1 MIAKKVL
8 LAAIHS
14 FVRKSK
20 TDWDDILVEKKV
32 FSRLSHFAPAMVIYS
47 TASLVA
53 GEGVFAGTDFVFQKA
68 AVLYMLLVGASVWT
82 SFLSAVIVI
91 YDKFDRSKERPIKSY
106 VQILVII
113 SYVVVA
119 ILAISML
126 LGKSPVALFT
136 GLGAMSA
143 ILLLVFKDSI
153 LGFVAGIQL
162 SANEMVQK
170 GDWIEM
176 PKYGADGDV
185 IDVSLT
191 TVKVQNWDKTI
202 STIPTYALIADSFKN
217 WRGMSDSGGRRIK
230 RSISIDVNSVKF
242 CDEEMLHRLSKIHHL
257 TDYINQKKSELNK
270 DNIEKKIDISVLAN
284 GRHLTNLGTFR
295 AYILNYLRSH
305 PKIHQN
311 MTFLI
316 RQLAITE
323 QGVPLEIYVFSNDQN
338 WVNYEN
344 IQADIFDH
352 LLAVIPMFDLRVFQ
366 NPTGADFAKIGK
378 N

>member
-1 MIAKKVL
+1 MRELIENFLSNSGVSQNLNEPLTQLILALALIILVVLSNMIAKKVL
-8 LAAIHS
+8 LSAIHR

-20 TDWDDILVEKKV
+20 TDWDDVLVEKKV
-32 FSRLSHFAPAMVIYS
+32 FSKLSHFAPAVVIYS

-53 GEGVFAGTDFVFQKA
+53 GDGVFAGADFVLKKA
-68 AVLYMLLVGASVWT
+68 AVLYMLLVGVSVWT

-119 ILAISML
+119 IFAISTL
-126 LGKSPVALFT
+126 LDKSPVALFT

-191 TVKVQNWDKTI
+191 TVKVRNWDKTI
-202 STIPTYALIADSFKN
+202 STVPTYALIADSFKN
-217 WRGMSDSGGRRIK
+217 WRGMSESGGRRIK

-242 CDEEMLHRLSKIHHL
+242 CDEEMIARFSKIHHL
-257 TDYINQKKSELNK
+257 TKYINQKKN
-270 DNIEKKIDISVLAN
+270 
-284 GRHLTNLGTFR
+284 R
-295 AYILNYLRSH
+295 A
-305 PKIHQN
+305 
-311 MTFLI
+311 
-316 RQLAITE
+316 
-323 QGVPLEIYVFSNDQN
+323 
-338 WVNYEN
+338 
-344 IQADIFDH
+344 
-352 LLAVIPMFDLRVFQ
+352 
-366 NPTGADFAKIGK
+366 
-378 N
+378 